1 MSDLYNEAGLTTD
14 KNGDLSTLFGEWV
27 GYMESLEKRIKET
40 ITKQLA
46 SAALEHDDDEKA
58 ILLDLSTEIAAARN
72 KEDLFETVHSKLAT
86 FFTLEGLTLIL
97 AEAEDDTYDIHAF
110 EKIRAGDQ
118 IRLATHRTA
127 LSHSGLGPILQE
139 LTTSPGSLCFDTALY
154 ANRFPEVNLFSVWAR
169 KGWEYFAIVSLKVGE
184 EILGYL
190 LLHMLTEGANSLR
203 TNLLKGVSAQ
213 LSVGLSNINRMEET
227 LRRKNQ
233 MELLLAINTGLASVR
248 SADELAKFIKD
259 TFKKLFGCSH
269 TMIAVCNEDGLT
281 LDAFLLDEDA
291 KAKLASSV
299 LPFRD
304 GCNTIND
311 IVLNQVRT
319 SVTPQLFDLKELA
332 LQDPPPL
339 YVRINDDLQQN
350 VLLITRLAKGDE
362 VIGFWFIYFRD
373 WKIITKEK
381 IRLIESL
388 SHQLCISVANIVAN
402 QEIKNREDEKGRLL
416 KFSNAI
422 APVRDKTV
430 LSKILQTQLFALF
443 GIENYVVDVFSSEA
457 NRYLPFLSGEDGAG
471 SGLDADQN
479 SLITLPDG
487 SMDTIASIDGPFLY
501 EVRDGAIAL
510 LPTIAESR
518 SRGARMGIVISRSVD
533 GFAVLSFTHADFRQI
548 KQLEILLKSICSQ
561 ISIAVSNIMANEKV
575 IQQLVEIG
583 RYKQQLEEETIYLKE
598 EIKVNQN
605 YSEIIGESQ
614 AILKTFRLVA
624 QVAPSESTVLILGE
638 TGTGKELIARAI
650 HNNSPRRSKLMVK
663 VNCAALPANLIES
676 ELFGHERGSFTGATE
691 RRVGKF
697 ELANNGTLFL
707 DEIGEM
713 PLELQVKLLRAL
725 QEKEIER
732 VGGKG
737 TIRIDVRIIA
747 ATNRDLEKEVDEGRF
762 RSDLYYR
769 LNVFPIELAALRDR
783 KEDIPILATHF
794 IHLYSKKTGR
804 QITTLG
810 TRALQEMMQ
819 YSWPGNIRELEHL
832 IERSILL
839 TTGTTLKHIHL
850 PPNKVI
856 TGVGDAVADRSL
868 KTIDENEAD
877 HILKILKYCRGKIS
891 GSDGAAAILGIPV
904 STLTSKMKRLGIK
917 KEHMK

>member
-1 MSDLYNEAGLTTD
+1 MTTEN
-14 KNGDLSTLFGEWV
+14 KNGDFATLLTEYA
-27 GYMESLEKRIKET
+27 GYMESLEKRFKET
-40 ITKQLA
+40 ITEHLA
-46 SAALEHDDDEKA
+46 SATGKHDDDEKT
-58 ILLDLSTEIAAARN
+58 ILLDLSAEIAAARN
-72 KEDLFETVHSKLAT
+72 KEDLFEIVHSKLAT

-97 AEAEDDTYDIHAF
+97 TEAEDDTYDIHAF
-110 EKIRAGDQ
+110 EKIHDGNE
-118 IRLATHRTA
+118 IRLATHRTT

-139 LTTSPGSLCFDTALY
+139 LTTSTGSLCFDTTLY
-154 ANRFPEVNLFSVWAR
+154 ANRFPEVSLFSSWAA

-190 LLHMLTEGANSLR
+190 LLHMLSEGANSLR
-203 TNLLKGVSAQ
+203 INLLKGVSAQ
-213 LSVGLSNINRMEET
+213 LSVGLSNINRIEET
-227 LRRKNQ
+227 VRRRNQ

-259 TFKKLFGCSH
+259 TFKKLLGCSH
-269 TMIAVCNEDGLT
+269 TMIAVCNENGLT

-291 KAKLASSV
+291 KAKLAPSIQ
-299 LPFRD
+299 PFRD
-304 GCNTIND
+304 GCDAKND
-311 IVLNQVRT
+311 DALNQVRI
-319 SVTPQLFDLKELA
+319 SAIPLLFDLKKLA
-332 LQDPPPL
+332 LQNPPPL

-350 VLLITRLAKGDE
+350 VLLITRLVKGDE
-362 VIGFWFIYFRD
+362 VEGFWFIYFREF
-373 WKIITKEK
+373 KIITKEK
-381 IRLIESL
+381 MTLIESL

-430 LSKILQTQLFALF
+430 LSRILQTQLFALF

-457 NRYLPFLSGEDGAG
+457 NRFLPFLSGEDVAD
-471 SGLDADQN
+471 SGLNADQN
-479 SLITLPDG
+479 PLIALPDG
-487 SMDTIASIDGPFLY
+487 SMEMISGIDGPFLY
-501 EVRDGAIAL
+501 EVTGGTIEL
-510 LPTIAESR
+510 LPTVAGPGSG
-518 SRGARMGIVISRSVD
+518 GARMGIIISRSVD
-533 GFAVLSFTHADFRQI
+533 GFAILSFTHADFRQI
-548 KQLEILLKSICSQ
+548 KRLEALLKSICSQ

-575 IQQLVEIG
+575 MRQLVEIG

-605 YSEIIGESQ
+605 YSEVIGDSQ
-614 AILKTFRLVA
+614 AILKTLRLVA
-624 QVAPSESTVLILGE
+624 QVASSDSTVLILGE

-650 HNNSPRRSKLMVK
+650 HNNSPRKNKLMVK

-725 QEKEIER
+725 QEREIER

-737 TIRIDVRIIA
+737 TIKVDVRIIA

-769 LNVFPIELAALRDR
+769 LNIFPIELAALRDR

-810 TRALQEMMQ
+810 ARALQQMMQ

-839 TTGTTLKHIHL
+839 TTGNTLKHIHL
-850 PPNKVI
+850 PPNKVV
-856 TGVGDAVADRSL
+856 TGAGETPADHSL
-868 KTIDENEAD
+868 KTIDENECD
-877 HILKILKYCRGKIS
+877 HILKTLKYCNGKIS
-891 GSDGAAAILGIPV
+891 GSDGAAAILGVPV

-917 KEHMK
+917 KEHLI

>member
-1 MSDLYNEAGLTTD
+1 MSDFYDAARLTED
-14 KNGDLSTLFGEWV
+14 KNGDLSTLFKECV
-27 GYMESLEKRIKET
+27 GYMESLEKRFKET

-46 SAALEHDDDEKA
+46 AAAPEHDDDEKT

-86 FFTLEGLTLIL
+86 FFTLEGLTLVL
-97 AEAEDDTYDIHAF
+97 TEAEDDTYDIHAF

-118 IRLATHRTA
+118 IRLATYRTA

-139 LTTSPGSLCFDTALY
+139 LTTDPGSLCFDTALY
-154 ANRFPEVNLFSVWAR
+154 ANRLPEVNLFSVWAR
-169 KGWEYFAIVSLKVGE
+169 KGWECFAIVSLTVGE
-184 EILGYL
+184 EILGFL
-190 LLHMLTEGANSLR
+190 LLHMLSEGANSLR

-213 LSVGLSNINRMEET
+213 LSVGLSNINRIEET
-227 LRRKNQ
+227 VRRKNQ

-269 TMIAVCNEDGLT
+269 TMIAVCNVDGLT

-291 KAKLASSV
+291 KAKLASST

-311 IVLNQVRT
+311 MVLNQVRT
-319 SVTPQLFDLKELA
+319 SSIPLLFDLKELA
-332 LQDPPPL
+332 LQEPSPL

-362 VIGFWFIYFRD
+362 VGGFWFIYFKD

-381 IRLIESL
+381 MTLIESL

-402 QEIKNREDEKGRLL
+402 QEIKNREDEKERLL

-422 APVRDKTV
+422 APVRDKKV
-430 LSKILQTQLFALF
+430 LSKILQSQLFALF
-443 GIENYVVDVFSSEA
+443 GIENYVVDVFSLEA
-457 NRYLPFLSGEDGAG
+457 NRYLPFLSSEDGAVLG
-471 SGLDADQN
+471 IDGDQN
-479 SLITLPDG
+479 SQMALSEG
-487 SMDTIASIDGPFLY
+487 SIDMISGIDGPFLY
-501 EVRDGAIAL
+501 EARDGAIAV
-510 LPTIAESR
+510 LPAVAEAGSG
-518 SRGARMGIVISRSVD
+518 SVRMGIVMSRSVD

-548 KQLEILLKSICSQ
+548 KQQEALLKSICSQ

-575 IQQLVEIG
+575 IRQLVEIG

-605 YSEIIGESQ
+605 YSEIVGDSQ

-624 QVAPSESTVLILGE
+624 QVASSESTVLILGE

-650 HNNSPRRSKLMVK
+650 HNNSPRRNKLMVK

-737 TIRIDVRIIA
+737 TIKIDVRIIA
-747 ATNRDLEKEVDEGRF
+747 ATNRDLVKEVDEGRF

-769 LNVFPIELAALRDR
+769 LNIFPIELAALRDR

-810 TRALQEMMQ
+810 TRALQEMME

-839 TTGTTLKHIHL
+839 ATGTTLKNIHL
-850 PPNKVI
+850 PPNKVV
-856 TGVGDAVADRSL
+856 TNVGEAPADHSL

-877 HILKILKYCRGKIS
+877 HILKILKYCRSKIS
-891 GSDGAAAILGIPV
+891 GSEGAAAILGIPV

-917 KEHMK
+917 KEHIK

>member
-1 MSDLYNEAGLTTD
+1 MSAED
-14 KNGDLSTLFGEWV
+14 KNGDFSNLLKEYV
-27 GYMESLEKRIKET
+27 GYMESLEKRFKDT
-40 ITKQLA
+40 ITQHLA
-46 SAALEHDDDEKA
+46 SAALKHDDDEKT

-86 FFTLEGLTLIL
+86 FFMLEGLTLIL
-97 AEAEDDTYDIHAF
+97 TEAEDDTYDIHAF
-110 EKIRAGDQ
+110 EKIRVGLH
-118 IRLATHRTA
+118 IRLATHRSI
-127 LSHSGLGPILQE
+127 LSISGLGAILQE
-139 LTTSPGSLCFDTALY
+139 LTGEAGSLCFDTALY
-154 ANRFPEVNLFSVWAR
+154 ADRFPEVNLFSVWAG
-169 KGWEYFAIVSLKVGE
+169 KGWEQFAVVLLKVGE

-190 LLHMLTEGANSLR
+190 LLHMLSEGANSLR

-227 LRRKNQ
+227 MRRKNQ

-281 LDAFLLDEDA
+281 LDAFLLDEEA
-291 KAKLASSV
+291 KAKLASSIP
-299 LPFRD
+299 PFRD
-304 GCNTIND
+304 GCDAIND
-311 IVLNQVRT
+311 DALNQVRT
-319 SVTPQLFDLKELA
+319 SSIPLLFDLKELA
-332 LQDPPPL
+332 LQAPPPL

-350 VLLITRLAKGDE
+350 VLLITRLVKGEE
-362 VIGFWFIYFRD
+362 VLGFWFIYFGEY
-373 WKIITKEK
+373 KIITKEK
-381 IRLIESL
+381 MTLIENL

-402 QEIKNREDEKGRLL
+402 QEIKDREDEKGRLL

-422 APVRDKTV
+422 APVRDKTA
-430 LSKILQTQLFALF
+430 LSNILKTQLFALF
-443 GIENYVVDVFSSEA
+443 GIESYVVDVFSSEA
-457 NRYLPFLSGEDGAG
+457 NGFLPLLSGKEEAAA
-471 SGLDADQN
+471 GLDGDRNPVTA
-479 SLITLPDG
+479 LPEG
-487 SMDTIASIDGPFLY
+487 SMEMISGIEGPFLY
-501 EVRDGAIAL
+501 EARDGTIEL
-510 LPTIAESR
+510 LPTVAAPR
-518 SRGARMGIVISRSVD
+518 SGGARIGIVISRSVD
-533 GFAVLSFTHADFRQI
+533 AFAILSFTHADFRRI
-548 KQLEILLKSICSQ
+548 KQMEALLKSICSQ

-575 IQQLVEIG
+575 MRQLVEIG
-583 RYKQQLEEETIYLKE
+583 RYKQQLEEETVYLKE

-605 YSEIIGESQ
+605 YSEIVGDSQ

-624 QVAPSESTVLILGE
+624 QVASSDSTVLILGE

-650 HNNSPRRSKLMVK
+650 HNNSPRKNKLMVK

-737 TIRIDVRIIA
+737 TIKVDVRIIA

-769 LNVFPIELAALRDR
+769 LNIFPIELAALRDR

-810 TRALQEMMQ
+810 TKALQQMLQ

-839 TTGTTLKHIHL
+839 ATGTTLKHIHL
-850 PPNKVI
+850 PPNKIV
-856 TGVGDAVADRSL
+856 TGVGEAPVDHIL
-868 KTIDENEAD
+868 KTIDENECD
-877 HILKILKYCRGKIS
+877 HILKILKYCHGKIS
-891 GSDGAAAILGIPV
+891 GSEGAAAILGVPV

-917 KEHMK
+917 KEHLI

>member
-1 MSDLYNEAGLTTD
+1 MSDFYNAAAFAD
-14 KNGDLSTLFGEWV
+14 KNGDLSMLFKEWS
-27 GYMESLEKRIKET
+27 GYMESLEKRFKET
-40 ITKQLA
+40 ISKQLA
-46 SAALEHDDDEKA
+46 SAALEHDDDEKT
-58 ILLDLSTEIAAARN
+58 ILLDLSTDIAAARN

-86 FFTLEGLTLIL
+86 FFALEGLTLIL
-97 AEAEDDTYDIHAF
+97 TEAQDDSYDIHAF

-118 IRLATHRTA
+118 IRVATHRTT
-127 LSHSGLGPILQE
+127 LSHSKLGPVLQE
-139 LTTSPGSLCFDTALY
+139 LTANAVSLCFDTALY
-154 ANRFPEVNLFSVWAR
+154 ADQFPEINFFSVWAQ
-169 KGWEYFAIVSLKVGE
+169 KAWEHFAIVSLKVGE
-184 EILGYL
+184 EIIGYL
-190 LLHMLTEGANSLR
+190 LLHMLTEGRNSLR

-213 LSVGLSNINRMEET
+213 LSVGLSNINRIEET
-227 LRRKNQ
+227 VRRKNQ
-233 MELLLAINTGLASVR
+233 IELLLAINTGLASVR

-269 TMIAVCNEDGLT
+269 TMIAVSNEDGLS

-299 LPFRD
+299 LAFRD
-304 GCNTIND
+304 GCNTAND
-311 IVLNQVRT
+311 IVLSQVRT
-319 SVTPQLFDLKELA
+319 SVTPLLFDLNELA
-332 LQDPPPL
+332 LQDLPPL
-339 YVRINDDLQQN
+339 YARINDDLQQN

-362 VIGFWFIYFRD
+362 VIGFWFIYFKD
-373 WKIITKEK
+373 WKLINNEK
-381 IRLIESL
+381 KTLIESL
-388 SHQLCISVANIVAN
+388 SHQLCVSVANIVAN
-402 QEIKNREDEKGRLL
+402 QEIKNREEEKGRLL

-422 APVRDKTV
+422 AAVRDKTV
-430 LSKILQTQLFALF
+430 LSKILRTQLFALF
-443 GIENYVVDVFSSEA
+443 GIENYVVDVFSSEVKG
-457 NRYLPFLSGEDGAG
+457 YYPLLSGEDGAV
-471 SGLDADQN
+471 SGLHGDQS
-479 SLITLPDG
+479 SLIELPDG
-487 SMDTIASIDGPFLY
+487 SMDMLSAIDGPFLY
-501 EVRDGAIAL
+501 EARDGAVIQLA
-510 LPTIAESR
+510 TVTDSW
-518 SRGARMGIVISRSVD
+518 SQSSRMGIVISRSVD
-533 GFAVLSFTHADFRQI
+533 GFAVLSFTHADFGQI
-548 KQLEILLKSICSQ
+548 KQMEALLKGICSQ

-575 IQQLVEIG
+575 IRQLVEIG

-650 HNNSPRRSKLMVK
+650 HNNSPRRNKLMVK

-737 TIRIDVRIIA
+737 TIRVDVRIIA

-769 LNVFPIELAALRDR
+769 LNIFPIELAALRDR

-804 QITTLG
+804 HITTLG
-810 TRALQEMMQ
+810 TKALQEMMQ

-839 TTGTTLKHIHL
+839 ATGSTLKHIHL
-850 PPNKVI
+850 PPNKRP
-856 TGVGDAVADRSL
+856 TGVGEASEERSL

-891 GSDGAAAILGIPV
+891 GSEGAAAILGIPV